1 MHPNTV
7 KRMKS
12 LTKDTSRGFSHI
24 CRGLVGLAKHLISK
38 KQLLYV
44 MLGLFT
50 SDLLEK
56 QFGKL
61 RQECSGTY
69 FITMLQILEKVGIAK
84 KKLLLNFDVNIDGFL
99 VHSSDKCVYLLDED
113 KCNIL
118 DSLTDLEKKQPSDV
132 IMTLIYIAGYEGRN
146 DDEINEIYFY
156 YEIYGNYLKDMYESW
171 TA

>member
-1 MHPNTV
+1 M
-7 KRMKS
+7 
-12 LTKDTSRGFSHI
+12 
-24 CRGLVGLAKHLISK
+24 
-38 KQLLYV
+38 
-44 MLGLFT
+44 
-50 SDLLEK
+50 
-56 QFGKL
+56 
-61 RQECSGTY
+61 
-69 FITMLQILEKVGIAK
+69 
-84 KKLLLNFDVNIDGFL
+84 